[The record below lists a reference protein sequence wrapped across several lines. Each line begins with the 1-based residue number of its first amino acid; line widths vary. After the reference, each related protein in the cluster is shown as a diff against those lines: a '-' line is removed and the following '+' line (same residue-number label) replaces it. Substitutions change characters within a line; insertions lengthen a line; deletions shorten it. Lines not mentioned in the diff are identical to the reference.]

1 MALSALSIR
10 RHFARLKDPRRQHRR
25 RHQLLD
31 IIVIALCGVIANC
44 NSWQDIE
51 TFACKRRQWLGR
63 FLQLPNGI
71 PSHDTFE
78 RVFARL
84 DRLALQRCLL
94 DWLQAI
100 CGALGLK
107 HVAIDGK
114 TARHSGSPT
123 RGLGP
128 LQIVS
133 AWAVQQDLTLGQVV
147 VAEGSNEIPAI
158 PALLE
163 LLQLKGALVSIDAI
177 GCQKDIATAIV
188 AAGGDYLLTV
198 KDNQGH
204 LREDIEACFT
214 AAIEDDFEGVQYDE
228 YESDEV
234 GHGRHEKRSYIVI
247 YDPEGIREKEQWAK
261 LNVIGMCYS
270 ERTQGGQT
278 SEELRYFIGSRKT
291 SARRYGEA
299 FRGHWRIEN
308 SLHWRLDVIFGEDD
322 NRIQQRNGQANFALL
337 RKLALSLLKRHP
349 GKESIR
355 RKRLAASY
363 DTTFLEEILSS
374 NANMEK
380 P

>member
-1 MALSALSIR
+1 
-10 RHFARLKDPRRQHRR
+10 
-25 RHQLLD
+25 LLD

-51 TFACKRRQWLGR
+51 TFARKRKDWLHR
-63 FLQLPNGI
+63 FLALPHGV

-84 DRLALQRCLL
+84 DPVALQRCLL
-94 DWLQAI
+94 EWLQDVSN
-100 CGALGLK
+100 ALGLR
-107 HVAIDGK
+107 HIAIDGK
-114 TARHSGSPT
+114 TARHSGSPA
-123 RGLGP
+123 RGLGA

-133 AWAVQQDLTLGQVV
+133 AWAVDQDRTLGQVM

-177 GCQKDIATAIV
+177 GCQKEIAATIV
-188 AAGGDYLLTV
+188 AAGGDYVFTV
-198 KDNQGH
+198 KDNQPQ
-204 LREDIEACFT
+204 LREDIEDCFLR
-214 AAIEDDFEGVQYDE
+214 AIENDFEGVQYDE
-228 YESDEV
+228 YKREET
-234 GHGRHEKRSYIVI
+234 GHGRQEKRWYTVI
-247 YDPEGIREKEQWAK
+247 YEPEGIRDQDDWEK
-261 LNVIGMCYS
+261 LSVIGMCYS
-270 ERTQGGQT
+270 ERTVAGQT
-278 SEELRYFIGSRKT
+278 SEELRYFIGSRRM

-299 FRGHWRIEN
+299 VRGHWRIEN

-322 NRIQQRNGQANFALL
+322 SRIQGRQAQANFALL

-363 DTTFLEEILSS
+363 DTAVLEEILSS
-374 NANMEK
+374 NVNMEK
-380 P
+380 R